1 MKFRTRLL
9 ILLLTITLLPLGL
22 SFLSQRTSILHFGN
36 KLAGDTR
43 ALLNDSAETLLHAL
57 VDDYG
62 RILERD
68 KALAQ
73 MALEIQA
80 QAVRARLSGPP
91 PETSGPIYLS
101 TDYGSPKTQPD
112 DLVATRQRLRP
123 GADGDLTPIPVSFTQ
138 QVFFLAGDLQP
149 GEVTDDLKRLSTLTE
164 TYRTLHDIQ
173 PDLFLW
179 QYTALESGIH
189 SSYPGKG
196 GYPADYDPR
205 LRAWYKT
212 AVSAGQTT
220 QQILTDLTTGTLI
233 LTLAKP
239 VVLDD
244 GRLAGVTALD
254 IDYRQFFSDWQ
265 VPAQWGEAAESM
277 VLVYHGYT
285 RDPAHQLE
293 ILLRSRNEQ
302 KQADWR
308 MPVEREYLQI
318 PDDQLRAIQRDFV
331 TGTSAVRKVTYQGRE
346 TLWAYGSRRGEEPF
360 PLVIV
365 PYQAVIAQA
374 LDAEHYVNQQI
385 ALGLK
390 ISAGLTVLAVV
401 AAIILAIVR
410 SRKVTDPVLQL
421 SNAAENLADGDFDA
435 KVDIRTCDELQNL
448 GDIFNSL
455 GDRLKEREQMK
466 QSLALAQEIQQEL
479 LPTTAPDC
487 TAFDMAGRT
496 LYCDETGGDYYDF
509 IALDSVECRRYG
521 VAVGDV
527 SGHGIGAALVM
538 AAARGI
544 LRSLTDQGKD
554 IQLAQ
559 LCSHL
564 NRHLARDTADN
575 YFMTLFYG
583 VLEPERLCL
592 NWISAGH
599 APLFL
604 YQNGSVCELDSSGIP
619 LGVIEAAEYDP
630 EPQIQFQPGDILL
643 IGTDGLWETQN
654 PSGAFFGTDRVAELL
669 GKHATDSAERL
680 VERLVK
686 ELDDFRAG
694 HPADDDITLM
704 VIKARS
710 GHA

>member
-9 ILLLTITLLPLGL
+9 ILLLTVTLLPLGL

-43 ALLNDSAETLLHAL
+43 ALLNDNAVTLLHAL

-68 KALAQ
+68 KAMALL
-73 MALEIQA
+73 ALEIQA
-80 QAVRARLSGPP
+80 QAVRTRLNGPP
-91 PETSGPIYLS
+91 PDKPEPIYFS
-101 TDYGSPKTQPD
+101 ADYASPQRQPG

-123 GADGDLTPIPVSFTQ
+123 DPDGHLTPIPVSFNQ

-149 GEVTDDLKRLSTLTE
+149 AEVKGQLDRLSTMVE
-164 TYRTLHDIQ
+164 VYRRLHVIQ

-205 LRAWYKT
+205 QRQWYRA
-212 AVSAGQTT
+212 AVEAGEPT
-220 QQILTDLTTGTLI
+220 QEILTDLTTGTLI
-233 LTLAKP
+233 MTLAKP
-239 VVLDD
+239 VMLDN
-244 GRLAGVTALD
+244 GELAGVTALD
-254 IDYRQFFSDWQ
+254 IDYRQFFSDWKI
-265 VPAQWGEAAESM
+265 PAEWGDAAESM

-285 RDPAHQLE
+285 GDPAQQLE
-293 ILLRSRNEQ
+293 ILLRNRHEQ
-302 KQADWR
+302 KTADWR
-308 MPVEREYLQI
+308 MPVEREYLEI

-331 TGTSAVRKVTYQGRE
+331 TGTSAVRKVTYQDRE
-346 TLWAYGSRRGEEPF
+346 TLWAYGSRQGEEPF

-365 PYQAVIAQA
+365 PYQAVLAQA
-374 LDAEHYVNQQI
+374 VNAEHYVNQQI
-385 ALGLK
+385 ATGLTISLGLT
-390 ISAGLTVLAVV
+390 ILAVA
-401 AAIILAIVR
+401 AAILLAIVR
-410 SRKVTDPVLQL
+410 SRKVTEPVLQL
-421 SNAAENLADGDFDA
+421 SNAAEELADGNFDA

-448 GDIFNSL
+448 GDIFNGL
-455 GDRLKEREQMK
+455 GERLKEREQMK
-466 QSLALAQEIQQEL
+466 QSLALAKEIQQEL
-479 LPTTAPDC
+479 LPTAAPQC
-487 TAFDMAGRT
+487 AAFDMAGRS

-509 IALDSVECRRYG
+509 INLETGESRRYG
-521 VAVGDV
+521 VTVGDV

-544 LRSLTDQGKD
+544 LRSLTDQD
-554 IQLAQ
+554 EEIQLAR
-559 LCSHL
+559 LCNHL

-583 VLEPERLCL
+583 VLEPERLCM

-604 YQNGSVCELDSSGIP
+604 YQNGSVRELDSSGIP
-619 LGVIEAAEYDP
+619 LGVVETAEYDLEP
-630 EPQIQFQPGDILL
+630 EIRFQPGDILL

-654 PSGAFFGTDRVAELL
+654 PAGAFFGTDRVAELL
-669 GKHATDSAERL
+669 EQYAADSAAQL
-680 VERLVK
+680 VERLVR

-694 HPADDDITLM
+694 RPADDDITLM
-704 VIKARS
+704 VIKAR
-710 GHA
+710 